1 MRAGFHVRGGVG
13 RPGATILR
21 RWCAT
26 AVQADAPESTLLSLD
41 FTLLA
46 IARLSVTS
54 DEWRA
59 WFARSGRVWSRLRLG
74 WLGIRLGEGAGTF
87 RIRGQRG
94 LDRGV
99 GGRRGGH
106 QVFVGAFGGSD
117 GDAIRR
123 GRGDTAL
130 VVRIALGRSAGRR
143 AQGALSDAPV
153 LVLPAFGAA
162 FREPELMSAFR
173 DLFVSGRI
181 HGEGFRMEGGR

>member
-1 MRAGFHVRGGVG
+1 MFKRARFSEPSSCAQDVTVRGEVG
-13 RPGATILR
+13 RPRATILR

-26 AVQADAPESTLLSLD
+26 AVQADAPESTLLAPD

-117 GDAIRR
+117 GDAVGSGGGDPPLIVRSSL
-123 GRGDTAL
+123 GRG
-130 VVRIALGRSAGRR
+130 AG
-143 AQGALSDAPV
+143 
-153 LVLPAFGAA
+153 
-162 FREPELMSAFR
+162 
-173 DLFVSGRI
+173 
-181 HGEGFRMEGGR
+181 